1 MAPAF
6 RVANAS
12 FLNSGLLDDQEQT
25 MNNGIM
31 ERQNAPEN
39 MKFLAAQRTFYT
51 KAKFIAGSQAC
62 IACFTPLIGAV
73 IVGVRPAFDE
83 WAALLGIFATLLDTA
98 WLDPKQTDFRRCG
111 ANTQEQFDSAVLQ
124 TTCNVVL
131 RGPCSP
137 EEDIFEASLSNS
149 KANARLSN
157 WYPQA
162 ASEVPLPVGRL
173 ICQRTN
179 VWWDAKLRKRYRA
192 WILTAVV
199 IFSLSIV
206 GYGLDQ
212 QLTLRKIVLDAA
224 LLLPLF
230 QWAIRES
237 KRQKDGAADLDRL
250 RSYAEDLWERV
261 LESSIV
267 ESELNLKS
275 NELQTAILI
284 GRRERPVV
292 FDWAYRLLRRKQE
305 EQMNENATVMATSY
319 HQKVG
324 T

>member
-1 MAPAF
+1 
-6 RVANAS
+6 
-12 FLNSGLLDDQEQT
+12 

-39 MKFLAAQRTFYT
+39 MKLLAAQKTFYT
-51 KAKFIAGSQAC
+51 KAKLIAGSQASL
-62 IACFTPLIGAV
+62 ACLTPLIGAI
-73 IVGVRPAFDE
+73 IVGIRPAFDD
-83 WAALLGIFATLLDTA
+83 WAAMLGIFATLLDTA

-137 EEDIFEASLSNS
+137 EEDIFEASLANS
-149 KANARLSN
+149 KASAKLTG

-162 ASEVPLPVGRL
+162 ASEVPLSAGRL

-199 IFSLSIV
+199 IFGISIL
-206 GYGLDQ
+206 GYDLHQ
-212 QLTLRKIVLDAA
+212 ELTLRKCVLGAA

-237 KRQKDGAADLDRL
+237 RRQKDGAADLDRL
-250 RSYAEDLWERV
+250 RSYADDLWQHL
-261 LESSIV
+261 LEGSIT
-267 ESELNLKS
+267 EATLHLKS

-292 FDWAYRLLRRKQE
+292 FDWAYGLLRKKQE
-305 EQMNENATVMATSY
+305 EQMNENAAVMATSY
-319 HQKVG
+319 QQKFG
-324 T
+324 S